1 MSSSS
6 KEYDLL
12 LFGVTGFTGKLALEY
27 LLEKNYK
34 GLKFGIAARN
44 ETKALDC
51 VKLVCERLSDRTGN
65 DMGIYTKL
73 APKKVEV
80 VDLVVNSKEDE
91 AKLRSIVR
99 KTKVCITTAGPF
111 EKYGQALVK
120 VCAEEGVHYADITGE
135 SDFFRMMIERH
146 DSAAL
151 KSGAIIVPHCGND
164 CIPWDLSVFEMNEY
178 AKSQGS
184 ELVEVSTYTEVPS
197 GTAMS
202 GGTLNTA
209 IYQLGKKRSKS
220 NASFDP
226 LLRLVDGSKSEFTQK
241 NVSPKSDVYVSEF
254 KRNGGP
260 WIMGPVMANCVR
272 RSNAL
277 LGYNKELIYS
287 ECLLR
292 ETGWVPW
299 VQAVAYECLV
309 TAAVVAPFLFQRFL
323 PAPGEGP
330 SRATMNQGWLKVH
343 ARGTMRNASNGVE
356 VKLMSQYAFYE
367 DTTYLSTAKFLVEAG
382 RLLLE
387 LKGVSGVVTPSVAFG
402 SKIVDRLATEI
413 GSDFRLSEVPN

>member
-1 MSSSS
+1 MR
-6 KEYDLL
+6 YPYLTCL
-12 LFGVTGFTGKLALEY
+12 QEY

-34 GLKFGIAARN
+34 GIKFGVAARN
-44 ETKALDC
+44 EAKALDC
-51 VKLVCERLSDRTGN
+51 INTVCERLSERCGKSVDAV
-65 DMGIYTKL
+65 KAL
-73 APKKVEV
+73 APAKVEV
-80 VDLVVNSKEDE
+80 IDLIVNSSEDE
-91 AKLRSIVR
+91 AKLRSIVK

-111 EKYGQALVK
+111 EKYGQTLVK

-146 DSAAL
+146 DGTAR

-164 CIPWDLSVFEMNEY
+164 CIPWDLSVFEMSKY

-184 ELVEVSTYTEVPS
+184 ELVEASTYTEVPS

-209 IYQLGKKRSKS
+209 IFQLGKKRSKS
-220 NASFDP
+220 TAAFDP
-226 LLRLVDGSKSEFTQK
+226 LLSAADGQKSEYLQK
-241 NVSPKSDVYVSEF
+241 NASPKSDIYIPEF

-260 WIMGPVMANCVR
+260 WIMGPVMANCIR

-292 ETGWVPW
+292 ETGWVQW

-323 PAPGEGP
+323 PSPGEGP
-330 SRATMNQGWLKVH
+330 SRVTMDEGWLNVYT
-343 ARGTMRNASNGVE
+343 RGTIRNASNGVE
-356 VKLMSQYAFYE
+356 VKLKSKYTFHE
-367 DTTYLSTAKFLVEAG
+367 DTTYLATAKFLVEAG

-387 LKGVSGVVTPSVAFG
+387 QKNVSGVITPSVAFG
-402 SKIVDRLATEI
+402 SKLVERLANET
-413 GSDFRLSEVPN
+413 GSEFELNEAPN